1 MDLITII
8 GDIRCEIYYD
18 RVADATYRR
27 RRDKL
32 GRVIWERQTD
42 FHEWFSGVVQIPGIG
57 EELEKGRD
65 SLLTESIFRKIAEKT
80 EACPLWKMLLPRI
93 PTELITITREYFMA
107 ICPWRIT
114 PLRYIITD
122 ACGIRFYVGRMV
134 RDTTRGFRNV
144 TYGEVYTGILAY
156 GKPLTV
162 VREIVRDQPLW
173 KIVGKTHGVKFLCAT
188 KQMILNI
195 RRKELSNPKC

>member
-1 MDLITII
+1 MDLVTII

-27 RRDKL
+27 RRNKL

-42 FHEWFSGVVQIPGIG
+42 LHEWFPGQWTG
-57 EELEKGRD
+57 TGFDKDLEKGRD
-65 SLLTESIFRKIAEKT
+65 SLLTESIFRKIAEKNAT
-80 EACPLWKMLLPRI
+80 CPLWKILSPRI
-93 PTELITITREYFMA
+93 PAELITITQEYFMA

-114 PLRYIITD
+114 PLRYNITD
-122 ACGIRFYVGRMV
+122 IGGIRFYVGRMA
-134 RDTTRGFRNV
+134 RDIDRENRFITSE
-144 TYGEVYTGILAY
+144 EVYTGILAY

-162 VREIVRDQPLW
+162 VRKIVRDQPLW
-173 KIVGKTHGVKFLCAT
+173 TIIGKSHGVGFLCAT

-195 RRKELSNPKC
+195 RRKELSNPEC